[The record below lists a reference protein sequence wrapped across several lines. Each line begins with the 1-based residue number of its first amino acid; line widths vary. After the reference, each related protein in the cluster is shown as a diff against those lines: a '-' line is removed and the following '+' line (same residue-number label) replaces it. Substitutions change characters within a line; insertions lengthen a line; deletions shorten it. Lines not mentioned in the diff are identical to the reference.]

1 MDTNNQTYEEKIIY
15 SIYEETIVEI
25 LDTQFETEAT
35 PQLIEDITNELYAQ
49 DYIYPALIDCV
60 HHTLE
65 YNELIERNKKAKD
78 SKPHYIVKYKN
89 PNAYVV
95 DFTEIGIF
103 LTEQD
108 AEKYIQFQD
117 KDEFTEYLIEKIQ

>member
-1 MDTNNQTYEEKIIY
+1 MDTNNPKPEEKIIY
-15 SIYEETIVEI
+15 PITEDTIIEI

-49 DYIYPALIDCV
+49 DYIYSALIDCV

-65 YNELIERNKKAKD
+65 YNELLQRNKKAKN

-89 PNAYVV
+89 PNAYVM
-95 DFTEIGIF
+95 DFEVVGAF
-103 LTEQD
+103 LTEKD
-108 AEKYIQFQD
+108 AQKYIDFQHQ
-117 KDEFTEYLIEKIQ
+117 DEFTEHIIEKIQ